1 MYIAQRGL
9 NFFTRFSFYFYV
21 PQVFSA
27 VVFKKPETERILD
40 NNYDE
45 KDISEDGEN
54 DGADEIQEEDLPP
67 AATPEFREVSPVE
80 LQDGSTKVE
89 LQEGSR
95 VELQEESPRMELREG
110 SRVELQE
117 ESPRMELREGS
128 RVELQ
133 KESPRMELR
142 EGSRVE
148 LREESTSIELRE
160 GSRVELQEESTRVEL
175 REGSPTVED
184 FNRSDYTP
192 PPIDSQLTLK
202 LAPEKYTTS
211 ADGKFKLPFGQHLL
225 ELFLKKVTIV

>member
-1 MYIAQRGL
+1 MPLRSRTAVQSVVYIAQRGL

-54 DGADEIQEEDLPP
+54 DGADEIQEEDLPTG
-67 AATPEFREVSPVE
+67 AIPEFREGSPVELQGGSTKVELGEGSPVE

-89 LQEGSR
+89 L
-95 VELQEESPRMELREG
+95 REG
-110 SRVELQE
+110 SRV
-117 ESPRMELREGS
+117 
-128 RVELQ
+128 
-133 KESPRMELR
+133 
-142 EGSRVE
+142 
-148 LREESTSIELRE
+148 ELRE
-160 GSRVELQEESTRVEL
+160 GSRVELQEESTSVEL
-175 REGSPTVED
+175 RDEGSPTVED
-184 FNRSDYTP
+184 FNRCDYTP

-211 ADGKFKLPFGQHLL
+211 ADGKYKIPFATFPQKSGNC
-225 ELFLKKVTIV
+225 LK